1 MQALSVLG
9 ADALQQRHAEASQP
23 SCMGLPYSSNSKVRN
38 QDATD
43 YEHGLV
49 TDEIERLIAQVWG
62 TGAKSEVVML
72 LLGLGHCRDT
82 LVGDGGLM
90 MRGISGGERKRL
102 TTAEMVVGPQRVLLM
117 DEISTGLDS
126 ATLYSVITFFTS
138 VSDVENVPAQWEQ
151 QLGKTFIYSHYAVS
165 HECASWLGAVQPAL
179 FCCSFCATYA
189 LSCKVCASLAA
200 SEPWHCIPA
209 DVTCAEPHH
218 NHQPATAASRGLQPV

>member
-9 ADALQQRHAEASQP
+9 SDALQQQHSADLQP
-23 SCMGLPYSSNSKVRN
+23 TCMGLLHSSNSKARN
-38 QDATD
+38 QDAAE

-49 TDEIERLIAQVWG
+49 MDEIERLIAQVWG

-138 VSDVENVPAQWEQ
+138 VSGVGQ
-151 QLGKTFIYSHYAVS
+151 QALHVQQMYS
-165 HECASWLGAVQPAL
+165 
-179 FCCSFCATYA
+179 
-189 LSCKVCASLAA
+189 SCLV
-200 SEPWHCIPA
+200 
-209 DVTCAEPHH
+209 
-218 NHQPATAASRGLQPV
+218 